1 MVDQVDESPAG
12 DGQASDIA
20 AQPIID
26 AFGGIRPMAA
36 KLGVPVS
43 TVQGWK
49 QRDTIPAGRIESI
62 VAAGKANDVTL
73 PAMLAKAAAS
83 QSPDT
88 AQSPEAVRSQI
99 HDTAS
104 PQSSAEA
111 AHRPDEQPGHKPA
124 GPRPPMRFSPPEA
137 SPSAPSSP
145 SREQTSLSDQPSAAT
160 HGTTPPAKD
169 KGTGGARD
177 QGAATAAV
185 PPVATHLAT
194 RGAGGALV
202 LAVIALIVAVLW
214 PILFNRWLGADAQD
228 GSPAA
233 LEQRVAALEEASASG
248 APDEIRQALDQLRTD
263 VESLKA
269 LSADGGGIDG
279 AAIQAITARVDALEQ
294 ASGQGIDSAA
304 AETIT
309 QALDS
314 LQQAFDGM
322 SQVVDG
328 LQTRVATIENN
339 VQQLEASGGGAQ
351 VDQLK
356 ADLASIQETLGQIQG
371 GMAQVTTLANTA
383 RQQAVDEATALID
396 QRAAQ
401 LSSQISALAGSDE
414 AAAEHQAFLIALG
427 QLSAQLRTAQGFAAE
442 LQALEQ
448 VVAESETLG
457 PALGETVTAAF
468 APLGD
473 ATETGIPTLVDLR
486 ASFDPMRLAVLRA
499 SDAPPE
505 DMLDEIWGEVSGL
518 VTISRVDG
526 AGDGTI
532 DGILFGAE
540 QHLAA
545 GDLAGA
551 VEALE
556 GLDALDGGYA
566 QAAADWVAQ
575 AKLRLAADDAVDAVQ
590 QAAMASFRPE
600 TGLSEPAAS
609 SETDASPEAVEGGAQ
624 GAGGEA
630 TGHGLAP
637 DAGNDDAT
645 Q

>member
-62 VAAGKANDVTL
+62 VAAGKANNVTL
-73 PAMLAKAAAS
+73 PAMLAKAAVSRSHEAAPSHEAAKS
-83 QSPDT
+83 QTDESG
-88 AQSPEAVRSQI
+88 
-99 HDTAS
+99 S
-104 PQSSAEA
+104 PQSGAESTQS
-111 AHRPDEQPGHKPA
+111 PGEQPGHKPA

-137 SPSAPSSP
+137 GPSAPSSP
-145 SREQTSLSDQPSAAT
+145 SREQTALSDQPSATT
-160 HGTTPPAKD
+160 HRTTSSSQD
-169 KGTGGARD
+169 EETGGTSEPS
-177 QGAATAAV
+177 AATP
-185 PPVATHLAT
+185 PPVASHSGT

-214 PILFNRWLGADAQD
+214 PIVFNRWLGADAQD

-233 LEQRVAALEEASASG
+233 LEQRIAALEEASPTG
-248 APDEIRQALDQLRTD
+248 APDEIRQALDQLRSD

-279 AAIQAITARVDALEQ
+279 AAIQAITARIDALEQ
-294 ASGQGIDSAA
+294 ASGQGTDAA
-304 AETIT
+304 SAETIT

-328 LQTRVATIENN
+328 LQTRIATIESN

-383 RQQAVDEATALID
+383 RQQAVEEATALID

-401 LSSQISALAGSDE
+401 LSGQISALAGSDE

-427 QLSAQLRTAQGFAAE
+427 QLSAQLRSAQAFAAE
-442 LQALEQ
+442 LQALQQ
-448 VVAESETLG
+448 VVAESETLR
-457 PALGETVTAAF
+457 PALGDVVAAVF
-468 APLGD
+468 APLSE

-545 GDLAGA
+545 GDLTGA
-551 VEALE
+551 VDSLEGLAALE
-556 GLDALDGGYA
+556 GGYA
-566 QAAADWVAQ
+566 DAAADWVAQ
-575 AKLRLAADDAVDAVQ
+575 AKLRLAADHAVEAVQ
-590 QAAMASFRPE
+590 QAAMDSFRPA
-600 TGLSEPAAS
+600 TDLSEPAPS
-609 SETDASPEAVEGGAQ
+609 PQSDSEPGTAD
-624 GAGGEA
+624 GGEA
-630 TGHGLAP
+630 AGADPAP
-637 DAGNDDAT
+637 DAANDDAT